1 LFPWRRPPL
10 TIFLVVPRLVL
21 LFHHFDHYWMELPGF
36 TEVVSNAW
44 NKGIRI
50 VSSAARI
57 VSKFKS
63 VRYTLKN
70 WSKSTSSLNRLI
82 TNYNE
87 VILVVDKLEE

>member
-1 LFPWRRPPL
+1 
-10 TIFLVVPRLVL
+10 
-21 LFHHFDHYWMELPGF
+21 MELPGF

-57 VSKFKS
+57 VAKFKN

-82 TNYNE
+82 TNCNE
-87 VILVVDKLEE
+87 IILVVDKLEE

>member
-1 LFPWRRPPL
+1 
-10 TIFLVVPRLVL
+10 VVPRLVL
-21 LFHHFDHYWMELPGF
+21 PFHDFDHYWMELPGF

-57 VSKFKS
+57 VAKFKN

-82 TNYNE
+82 TNCNE
-87 VILVVDKLEE
+87 IILVVDKLEE